1 MLPKVLL
8 DIIRDY
14 VISMML
20 FDAKKT
26 IEQGIRKKYVIAH
39 LKAVQQSTLNKFGLF
54 SYKYC
59 LEVLNYM
66 NKNNM
71 RI

>member
-8 DIIRDY
+8 DLIRDY

-20 FDAKKT
+20 FDAKQT
-26 IEQGIRKKYVIAH
+26 IEQGMRKKYVIAH
-39 LKAVQQSTLNKFGLF
+39 LKAVQQSTVDNFGAF
-54 SYKYC
+54 NYKYC
-59 LEVLNYM
+59 LEVLRFM

-71 RI
+71 KI